1 MSLTRLHMLDGQDFT
16 VEINIEG
23 LKWKV
28 EEDSQE
34 WLTLSLPG
42 LHSART
48 INKHAISWFE
58 PVIDMQETAIKDWL
72 SFGRYEGG
80 HSDMPIMCK
89 AIHQDFLKHC
99 ADRKLKVPNLYTKQ
113 SEFDLA
119 LERYGFHKS
128 QRGGIDVWLDL
139 KRRF

>member
-16 VEINIEG
+16 VEINVEG
-23 LKWKV
+23 LKWAV
-28 EEDSQE
+28 EEDNKE
-34 WLTLSLPG
+34 WLTLTLPG

-48 INKHAISWFE
+48 INKRAIAWFE
-58 PVIDMQETAIKDWL
+58 PEIDMQETAIKDWL
-72 SFGRYEGG
+72 GFGQYEGG
-80 HSDMPIMCK
+80 HTDIPPTCK
-89 AIHQDFLKHC
+89 TVHEDFLKHC
-99 ADRKLKVPNLYTKQ
+99 TDRKLKVPNLYTKQ